1 MYRRVTTGVVERGK
15 TSDFLRAMAA
25 SSAYQAERGIRART
39 AVWGALTGETNGV
52 VVASDFGELREM
64 EAYLDLTAQ
73 DAQFAQLRRQLRDSM
88 VTNVSRVTVYRLA
101 FHSEGLISSEE
112 ATRPRQFMR
121 TLTGDVYPGR
131 HRDFV
136 MAVSH
141 ALQYQTSRG
150 IDATTSV
157 WTAATGSTTGVQVV
171 GEFDSLSELEKFD
184 EMGRND
190 AEFAHLRATT
200 RESMVFLT
208 SQVQLLRN
216 LM

>member
-1 MYRRVTTGVVERGK
+1 MYRRITTGVIDRGR
-15 TSDFLRAMAA
+15 TADFLKAMAT
-25 SSAYQAERGIRART
+25 SCAYQAERGIRART
-39 AVWGALTGETNGV
+39 AVWGSVTGDTNGV
-52 VVASDFGELREM
+52 LIVSDFSALSEM
-64 EAYLDLTAQ
+64 EEYLDLTAQ
-73 DAQFAQLRRQLRDSM
+73 DAHFAQLRRELRACM
-88 VTNVSRVTVYRLA
+88 VTNVSRVVVYRLS

-112 ATRPRQFMR
+112 VTRPRKYIR
-121 TLTGDVYPGR
+121 VLSGDVRPGH

-157 WTAATGSTTGVQVV
+157 WTAATGSTTGVLVV
-171 GEFDSLSELEKFD
+171 GEFDSLAELEKFD

-190 AEFAHLRATT
+190 SEFARLRASS
-200 RESMVFLT
+200 RENMVFST

-216 LM
+216 LA